1 MELTFDRSGNEDRKI
16 GIIFPIVA
24 DPIFFINSKLTLGI
38 IRNNNYNYFDNL
50 LANKEHNFKFSE
62 KKETWQCFNLTFK

>member
-50 LANKEHNFKFSE
+50 LANKEHNFKFSG
-62 KKETWQCFNLTFK
+62 KKRNVAMF

>member
-38 IRNNNYNYFDNL
+38 IKNNNYNYFDLTCWLIKNTIL
-50 LANKEHNFKFSE
+50 NFL
-62 KKETWQCFNLTFK
+62 KKKKRSNVLI